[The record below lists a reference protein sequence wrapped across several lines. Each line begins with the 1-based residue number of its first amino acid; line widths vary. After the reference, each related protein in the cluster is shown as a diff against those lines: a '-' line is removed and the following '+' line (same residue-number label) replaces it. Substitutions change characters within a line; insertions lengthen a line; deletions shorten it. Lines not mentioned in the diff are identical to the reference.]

1 MVLSF
6 LISSKKQPR
15 TLVREFHSYN
25 GNIVYL
31 FVYLKSGI
39 SELQV
44 TYSFFFFLHRLFAER
59 GYWHVSIVRNVP
71 VNCTVYFYDLVIR
84 KSLDL
89 FDALAFF
96 LTVDS
101 LDNIIFLNSIELTN
115 VVELERTK

>member
-1 MVLSF
+1 
-6 LISSKKQPR
+6 
-15 TLVREFHSYN
+15 
-25 GNIVYL
+25 
-31 FVYLKSGI
+31 
-39 SELQV
+39 
-44 TYSFFFFLHRLFAER
+44 LFAER